1 MKLPLQIRIVGAEI
15 VGIGAFVLLLLW
27 LEGRGA
33 GWSSLT
39 VSFGWVWGIVGATL
53 IMVGLEAMWLG
64 VRFGTETQP
73 R

>member
-1 MKLPLQIRIVGAEI
+1 MKLPLQIRVVGAEI
-15 VGIGAFVLLLLW
+15 VGIGAFVVLLLW

-33 GWSSLT
+33 GWSGLT

-53 IMVGLEAMWLG
+53 ILVGLEAMWLG
-64 VRFGTETQP
+64 TRVATETLP